1 MNRIVLFLALCL
13 TVGAT
18 NCLLAQTDTSFTYQG
33 ELQQNGAPVNGEFGL
48 VFTLW
53 DSIDAGNQIGTV
65 NAFPP
70 VLVENGRFTVDL
82 DFGAESLEDSRWLQ
96 IRVNGT
102 TLSPRTKISAAP
114 FALQTRGLSVDADQ
128 RVGIGISTPQ
138 GRLHVLNADPNEI
151 ALIAGNSSTGY
162 ALRAD
167 SASDVTP
174 SGGGVVLVGNESAL
188 NIAFDQNEIMARNN
202 GTTSDLLLN
211 NEGGN
216 VLVGPNSGATTRF
229 ITPILE
235 VTSPSDVTETGG
247 GAVIVGF
254 QSGPNIAIDRNEIMA
269 RNAGRSA
276 DLFLNLDG
284 GNIFAGRGGS
294 DTVLSAPILSITGG
308 SDFSEMFDVRSE
320 QKIEPGM
327 LVVIDEK
334 NPGSLVPSSQVNDCR
349 VAGIISGAG
358 GVKTGMTMGQ
368 KGSIADGKYPVALTG
383 RVYCFADASNSAIKP
398 GDMLT
403 TSSTIGH
410 AMKVE
415 DRVSAIGAI
424 IGKAMTGLKQGE
436 KGLVLVLVNL
446 Q

>member
-1 MNRIVLFLALCL
+1 MNTNSLKTRLPVFVAVLF
-13 TVGAT
+13 
-18 NCLLAQTDTSFTYQG
+18 FT
-33 ELQQNGAPVNGEFGL
+33 
-48 VFTLW
+48 
-53 DSIDAGNQIGTV
+53 
-65 NAFPP
+65 
-70 VLVENGRFTVDL
+70 
-82 DFGAESLEDSRWLQ
+82 
-96 IRVNGT
+96 
-102 TLSPRTKISAAP
+102 AAP
-114 FALQTRGLSVDADQ
+114 LLGQNLTATG
-128 RVGIGISTPQ
+128 
-138 GRLHVLNADPNEI
+138 
-151 ALIAGNSSTGY
+151 SSTLITPHII
-162 ALRAD
+162 AT
-167 SASDVTP
+167 SPSDATLT
-174 SGGGVVLVGNESAL
+174 GGGAVVVGSEDGL
-188 NIAFDQNEIMARNN
+188 NLAMDRNEIMARNN
-202 GTTSDLLLN
+202 GAPGNMFLN
-211 NEGGN
+211 LDGGT
-216 VLVGPNSGATTRF
+216 VFVGAVDSLSALVTNNSGNRNSLWVRGGRDANPAVPNSGA
-229 ITPILE
+229 IL
-235 VTSPSDVTETGG
+235 VGETGG
-247 GAVIVGF
+247 
-254 QSGPNIAIDRNEIMA
+254 QNLLIDSNEIMA
-269 RNAGRSA
+269 RNDGESA
-276 DLFLNLDG
+276 DLFLNLEG
-284 GNIFAGRGGS
+284 GNIFAGASGS

-320 QKIEPGM
+320 TKIEPGM

>member
-1 MNRIVLFLALCL
+1 
-13 TVGAT
+13 
-18 NCLLAQTDTSFTYQG
+18 
-33 ELQQNGAPVNGEFGL
+33 
-48 VFTLW
+48 
-53 DSIDAGNQIGTV
+53 
-65 NAFPP
+65 
-70 VLVENGRFTVDL
+70 
-82 DFGAESLEDSRWLQ
+82 
-96 IRVNGT
+96 
-102 TLSPRTKISAAP
+102 
-114 FALQTRGLSVDADQ
+114 
-128 RVGIGISTPQ
+128 
-138 GRLHVLNADPNEI
+138 
-151 ALIAGNSSTGY
+151 
-162 ALRAD
+162 
-167 SASDVTP
+167 
-174 SGGGVVLVGNESAL
+174 
-188 NIAFDQNEIMARNN
+188 MARNN
-202 GTTSDLLLN
+202 GASSDLLLN

-368 KGSIADGKYPVALTG
+368 KGSIADGKYL
-383 RVYCFADASNSAIKP
+383 SLIH
-398 GDMLT
+398 
-403 TSSTIGH
+403 I
-410 AMKVE
+410 
-415 DRVSAIGAI
+415 
-424 IGKAMTGLKQGE
+424 
-436 KGLVLVLVNL
+436 
-446 Q
+446 